1 MSRAFAILLSAAGV
15 GVAGWQGSRGGW
27 AIVFTAIL
35 GAFFA
40 FRLVGECALLGLRED
55 ASLHGGRRER
65 VAAWLVLART
75 LAFGLYIASLS
86 VAGLAR
92 YPHGLGIV
100 LGVIGLLV
108 GQAFVLVGLDIL
120 RDWGRAAKAGASQS

>member
-1 MSRAFAILLSAAGV
+1 M

-40 FRLVGECALLGLRED
+40 FRLAGECALLGLPDD

-65 VAAWLVLART
+65 VAVWLVLARPLT
-75 LAFGLYIASLS
+75 YGLFVASLA

-100 LGVIGLLV
+100 LGIIGLLV
-108 GQAFVLVGLDIL
+108 GQAFVLAGLGVL
-120 RDWGRAAKAGASQS
+120 RDWRRAEKADAAQA